1 MWKTPSNFVAQFQP
15 TDILLAG
22 GNWLMWK
29 EAYLILGLCR
39 RPRNP
44 MAHRPMQM
52 LHPEEVPQFVQV
64 DVGDVEHQQFIVY
77 ADWTTLGKFQLLLT
91 RKYCILY

>member
-1 MWKTPSNFVAQFQP
+1 
-15 TDILLAG
+15 
-22 GNWLMWK
+22 
-29 EAYLILGLCR
+29 
-39 RPRNP
+39 

-77 ADWTTLGKFQLLLT
+77 ADWTTLGKFQLSLT
-91 RKYCILY
+91 RKSVYCINQIIQVLYFI

>member
-1 MWKTPSNFVAQFQP
+1 
-15 TDILLAG
+15 
-22 GNWLMWK
+22 
-29 EAYLILGLCR
+29 
-39 RPRNP
+39 

-77 ADWTTLGKFQLLLT
+77 ADWTTLGKFQLSLT
-91 RKYCILY
+91 TSM